1 MKTKILIVLML
12 ALGVWTSYGQ
22 IRNKGANY
30 LELWVGKPLLFS
42 DNGLS
47 WRSGESVL
55 GLSYAIG
62 SSRGNYHRI
71 TTKYR
76 KEYINSQVIGSDE
89 HYDNYQLGYGYEKTL
104 HIGKKHLSYW
114 GLVYGLGIGV
124 ENHVQITEQTSTV
137 AYPYATLGLR
147 YEKFLGANVGVLV
160 GVDADATTS
169 VISQKVKSNLLL
181 GVKFKL

>member
-1 MKTKILIVLML
+1 MIVL
-12 ALGVWTSYGQ
+12 GTWTSYGQ

-62 SSRGNYHRI
+62 SARGNYHRI

-76 KEYINSQVIGSDE
+76 CKLPKIVRIKS
-89 HYDNYQLGYGYEKTL
+89 LK
-104 HIGKKHLSYW
+104 
-114 GLVYGLGIGV
+114 
-124 ENHVQITEQTSTV
+124 
-137 AYPYATLGLR
+137 
-147 YEKFLGANVGVLV
+147 
-160 GVDADATTS
+160 S
-169 VISQKVKSNLLL
+169 VIFFN
-181 GVKFKL
+181 FR

>member
-62 SSRGNYHRI
+62 SARGNYHRLSA
-71 TTKYR
+71 KYR
-76 KEYINSQVIGSDE
+76 KEYVSSQLVGSSE
-89 HYDNYQLGYGYEKTL
+89 HYDNYLMGYSYEKTL
-104 HIGKKHLSYW
+104 HISKKHLSYW
-114 GLVYGLGIGV
+114 GLVYGLGLGI
-124 ENHVQITEQTSTV
+124 ENHIPITEQTSTV

-147 YEKFLGANVGVLV
+147 YEKFLGPNVGILI
-160 GVDADATTS
+160 GLDADATTS
-169 VISQKVKSNLLL
+169 VISQKVKSNLFL

>member
-1 MKTKILIVLML
+1 MLVLS
-12 ALGVWTSYGQ
+12 VWNSYGQ

-47 WRSGESVL
+47 WRGGESVL

-62 SSRGNYHRI
+62 SARGNYHRI
-71 TTKYR
+71 TAKYR
-76 KEYINSQVIGSDE
+76 KELVSSKLVGSSE
-89 HYDNYQLGYGYEKTL
+89 HYENYLLGYSYEKTL

-114 GLVYGLGIGV
+114 GLVYGLGLGV
-124 ENHVQITEQTSTV
+124 ENHIPITEQTSTV

-147 YEKFLGANVGVLV
+147 YEKFLGRNIGILV
-160 GVDADATTS
+160 GLDADATTS